1 MSKPDTSEKKKK
13 GGSRLF
19 IVMGAVALLAAGG
32 GGAYAMMA
40 GGMIPS
46 HAKEDNT
53 PRLVRKGDSDPYP
66 SADGEEV
73 AAVHGDGGS
82 EYRTA
87 YYSFADPFTSN
98 LKGSDG
104 LVQLSLAAS
113 TRRDGRVLMWMQQH
127 ELAIR
132 SSILTVLADTPE
144 EQLGSIE
151 GKQALRKRLT
161 AAINDELVAHEGF
174 GGIDQVYFRSFI
186 VQ

>member
-1 MSKPDTSEKKKK
+1 MSKPDKSEKKSK

-19 IVMGAVALLAAGG
+19 IVMGAVALLAVGG

-40 GGMIPS
+40 GGMIPA
-46 HAKEDNT
+46 HAEDNT
-53 PRLVRKGDSDPYP
+53 PRLIRKGDSDPFAA
-66 SADGEEV
+66 ADAE
-73 AAVHGDGGS
+73 AADVHGDGGS

-87 YYSFADPFTSN
+87 YYSFEDSFTSN

-104 LVQLSLAAS
+104 LVQISLAAS

-144 EQLGSIE
+144 AQLE
-151 GKQALRKRLT
+151 TVKGKQVLRQRLT
-161 AAINDELVAHEGF
+161 GAINDELVALEGF

>member
-1 MSKPDTSEKKKK
+1 MSKTDKPEKKSKR
-13 GGSRLF
+13 GSRLF
-19 IVMGAVALLAAGG
+19 LAMGAIALLAVGG

-40 GGMIPS
+40 GGLIPA
-46 HAKEDNT
+46 HAKEDNN
-53 PRLVRKGDSDPYP
+53 PRLIRKGDSDPF
-66 SADGEEV
+66 AVGESE
-73 AAVHGDGGS
+73 AAEVHGDGGS

-87 YYSFADPFTSN
+87 YYSFADGFTSN

-144 EQLGSIE
+144 AQLE
-151 GKQALRKRLT
+151 TVAGKQALRKRLT
-161 AAINDELVAHEGF
+161 GAINDELVALEGF
-174 GGIDQVYFRSFI
+174 GGVDQVYFRSFI